1 MIITFIAITWPILIG
16 AAYEEVCD
24 GPYINSV
31 EKEKQLSFT
40 NIRYIERF
48 LGEAIG
54 VFFCGTMYEKYNKIF
69 CTRKGGR
76 ND

>member
-54 VFFCGTMYEKYNKIF
+54 VFFCG
-69 CTRKGGR
+69 
-76 ND
+76 

>member
-31 EKEKQLSFT
+31 EKKKNNCL
-40 NIRYIERF
+40 Y
-48 LGEAIG
+48 
-54 VFFCGTMYEKYNKIF
+54 KYKIY
-69 CTRKGGR
+69 
-76 ND
+76 